1 MNRSLSLILL
11 AVAYFV
17 SSCSSADY
25 GKVSLGEAPK
35 FINVSSYDPKERQRS
50 GRSYTPH
57 NQAALKANGSLALIA
72 RCGKGYELDT
82 KCADFLQ
89 GAERQGMK
97 LGAYYFILAHI
108 SPTLQAD
115 RFIQRLRAIKASRGL
130 QTREILLVCDAD
142 TKSSAA
148 QIAGFI
154 QRIKELTG
162 TVPIVYLENS
172 DRLRR
177 TLSNAS
183 SKYKRIIR
191 RSPYWIALYSDGH
204 FASPKDLMDAYG
216 IWDRWAM
223 WQYGGVLW
231 ENGRSAPKVFN
242 NRHWRAPRYFGNM
255 DRPMERNA
263 FNGSASEFNS
273 FWSRYSWKW

>member
-1 MNRSLSLILL
+1 MNRSLSLLLL

-17 SSCSSADY
+17 PSCSSPDY
-25 GKVSLGEAPK
+25 GKVSLSEAPK
-35 FINVSSYDPKERQRS
+35 FINVSHYDPKERQRG
-50 GRSYTPH
+50 GRSYTPY
-57 NQAALKANGSLALIA
+57 NQTALKANGSLALIA

-130 QTREILLVCDAD
+130 QSREILLVCDAD

-148 QIAGFI
+148 QIAEFI

-172 DRLRR
+172 SQLRR
-177 TLSNAS
+177 ALSTADE
-183 SKYKRIIR
+183 KYKRIIR
-191 RSPYWIALYSDGH
+191 RSPYWIALYIDDH
-204 FASPKDLMDAYG
+204 FSSPKALMEAYD
-216 IWDRWAM
+216 IWDRWAI

-231 ENGRSAPKVFN
+231 ENRRSEPKVFR
-242 NRHWRAPRYFGNM
+242 NRHWRAPKYFGNM

-263 FNGSASEFNS
+263 FNGSVSEFNS